1 MDRRLRLAKWFAV
14 ATAVG
19 MFIVLLMGARVTATG
34 SGDGCGNDWPL
45 CHGSWLPADTYES
58 LTEYSHRFVT
68 AIEGALVLITTLL
81 TWPMRK
87 RHRSF
92 TLLVPIM
99 AFTLVLQSLMGA
111 AAVRWPT
118 SAEVMA
124 THFGISLICLASAAL
139 VARVITQSVRQP
151 RQHSVRAVP
160 SAFRWFV
167 AATIAM
173 SVVVA
178 YAGAYVRH
186 TGSEL
191 ACTSWPTCNGEIIP
205 SFEGPQGIQTLHR
218 LSALVI
224 SLMIVGLLAWAWQ
237 FRDSRPD
244 LVQAASIATG
254 VVIAQ
259 SIVGRVVVDSGL
271 ALLATLTH
279 AGLMAILFV
288 VLCETMRSVWPAR
301 RTRRFEAREA
311 TFVNTAPGD

>member
-1 MDRRLRLAKWFAV
+1 MEKRVRLAKWFAT
-14 ATAVG
+14 ATAIG

-34 SGDGCGNDWPL
+34 SGEGCGNDWPL
-45 CHGSWLPADTYES
+45 CNGTWLPADTYES

-68 AIEGALVLITTLL
+68 GIEGILVLVTTIL
-81 TWPMRK
+81 TWPMRR

-92 TLLVPIM
+92 TLLVPSM

-139 VARVITQSVRQP
+139 VARVLTQAERP
-151 RQHSVRAVP
+151 GD
-160 SAFRWFV
+160 SASSGDISPGFRLYA

-186 TGSEL
+186 TDSEL
-191 ACTSWPTCNGEIIP
+191 ACTSWPTCDGQLVP
-205 SFEGPQGIQTLHR
+205 SFDGPQGIQTMHR
-218 LSALVI
+218 LAALAI
-224 SLMIVGLLAWAWQ
+224 SLMVVGLVASTWKL
-237 FRDSRPD
+237 RETRPD
-244 LVQAASIATG
+244 LLKLAVGAL
-254 VVIAQ
+254 VVVLAQ
-259 SIVGRVVVDSGL
+259 SIVGRTVINSGL
-271 ALLATLTH
+271 ALMATLSH

-288 VLCETMRSVWPAR
+288 ILCETTRSVWPASQPR
-301 RTRRFEAREA
+301 SAESRHSVVPTP
-311 TFVNTAPGD
+311 APGD

>member
-1 MDRRLRLAKWFAV
+1 MDRRVKLAKWFAV
-14 ATAVG
+14 ATAIG
-19 MFIVLLMGARVTATG
+19 MLIVLLMGARVTATG

-68 AIEGALVLITTLL
+68 AIEGLLVLVTTIL
-81 TWPMRK
+81 TWPMRHK
-87 RHRSF
+87 HRSF
-92 TLLVPIM
+92 KLLVPVM

-139 VARVITQSVRQP
+139 VARVITRSSNGQQST
-151 RQHSVRAVP
+151 P
-160 SAFRWFV
+160 SSSISPAFRLF
-167 AATIAM
+167 ATATILM

-191 ACTSWPTCNGEIIP
+191 ACTSWPTCNGELIP
-205 SFEGPQGIQTLHR
+205 TFDGPQGIQTLHR
-218 LSALVI
+218 LSAMVI
-224 SLMIVGLLAWAWQ
+224 SLMIIVLFAWAWKL
-237 FRDSRPD
+237 RDTRPD
-244 LVQAASIATG
+244 LVQSVGIA
-254 VVIAQ
+254 VIIVIAQ
-259 SIVGRVVVDSGL
+259 SIVGRWVVNSGL
-271 ALLATLTH
+271 ALLATLSH

-288 VLCETMRSVWPAR
+288 MLCETMRSVWPAR
-301 RTRRFEAREA
+301 AERQPESRRSILAHPA
-311 TFVNTAPGD
+311 IGD